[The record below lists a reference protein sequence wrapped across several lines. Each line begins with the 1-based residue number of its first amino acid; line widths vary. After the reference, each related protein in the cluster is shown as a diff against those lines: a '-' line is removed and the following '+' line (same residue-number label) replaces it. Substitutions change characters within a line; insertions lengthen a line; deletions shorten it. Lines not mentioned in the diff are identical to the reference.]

1 MMVSWYIRMLN
12 RGSGTRI
19 IFIVLYQWHQN
30 YYRDYIY
37 IYIYKIYTHTHIY
50 SYSHTLILFGLI
62 LGNSV
67 ISSTESVSDDSV
79 RSQEKKKKVFRKEV
93 DTPNK

>member
-1 MMVSWYIRMLN
+1 MASELLQRL
-12 RGSGTRI
+12 
-19 IFIVLYQWHQN
+19 
-30 YYRDYIY
+30 Y
-37 IYIYKIYTHTHIY
+37 IYIYKIYINTHIY

-93 DTPNK
+93 DTPNKQCYGKIFE